1 MTKAIMMIPFS
12 SNPTTGS
19 KIKNP
24 VSAEFFGK
32 PHENF
37 LLKFSIFLRN
47 LLFLRFEEN
56 NLPPRT

>member
-24 VSAEFFGK
+24 VSAEFWQTTRDFFIVIL
-32 PHENF
+32 H
-37 LLKFSIFLRN
+37 FSSKLTIF
-47 LLFLRFEEN
+47 
-56 NLPPRT
+56 TI

>member
-37 LLKFSIFLRN
+37 LL
-47 LLFLRFEEN
+47 
-56 NLPPRT
+56 

>member
-24 VSAEFFGK
+24 VSAEFWQTAR
-32 PHENF
+32 
-37 LLKFSIFLRN
+37 KFFIVIFRRN
-47 LLFLRFEEN
+47 
-56 NLPPRT
+56 